1 MSVKRK
7 KKKRKKAED
16 WTSYSGWDIY
26 LYGGLDTEE
35 TAFYSSIEPEL
46 AAELLQ
52 SELDSMKEKRK
63 RRGCKGRRSE
73 MRRRDRRSNA
83 PLTPQEEK
91 LLDELSPPAE
101 RFEPGAWPD
110 AQTRPMRRPR
120 QRTGISS
127 AKPVGTT
134 APTKSS
140 PSEAALDRDL
150 RHPSYFDHCFT

>member
-1 MSVKRK
+1 MNDPYDEGDEEIPAISVKRK
-7 KKKRKKAED
+7 KKKPKTAED
-16 WTSYSGWDIY
+16 WASFSGWDIY

-73 MRRRDRRSNA
+73 MRRRDGRSNA
-83 PLTPQEEK
+83 PLTPQEQK

-110 AQTRPMRRPR
+110 AQTRPMRMTRP
-120 QRTGISS
+120 S
-127 AKPVGTT
+127 PETT
-134 APTKSS
+134 HGDLL
-140 PSEAALDRDL
+140 SEAGRNDCADEEL
-150 RHPSYFDHCFT
+150 PF